1 MNRPTARQIAAAE
14 MKLAASRERTRAAV
28 HTLRATFW
36 SRFARPSTLAWAAGA
51 GVLIGKFALRP
62 RPRHV
67 PSRDGLAKTGIAAA
81 LLSRFGWKSLA
92 GAALQMWMSR
102 RQTPPSSLHT
112 MMPPRVPARTL
123 DATLH

>member
-1 MNRPTARQIAAAE
+1 MNRPLAQKITAAE

-28 HTLRATFW
+28 KALRVTFQ

-51 GVLIGKFALRP
+51 GVLIGKFVLRP
-62 RPRHV
+62 PPRHV
-67 PSRDGLAKTGIAAA
+67 HPPKGLAKTGIAAA

-102 RQTPPSSLHT
+102 MHAPSPVH
-112 MMPPRVPARTL
+112 MMPPRIPARTAV
-123 DATLH
+123 DTLR